1 MSGEASRL
9 NPSVVA
15 IDQQVAH
22 LWMVRTFLKHAD
34 ESEDDEELRSVVRD
48 IYDFI
53 LAVGP
58 VDEVDDDAVYLK
70 MAKKKLTKLR
80 KATELY
86 EEIQPEVS
94 GHTNFRNGSQS
105 RCVSPLT
112 PSPKSSSRRRR
123 KATREIEFGPF
134 LTKRNQ
140 RSARSIQHRLSS
152 ALFQPGAN
160 TLATPKA
167 KTKDFIDPTFLF
179 RFEIEIRKADRWTGP
194 SKGLTLAGSVS
205 VAIVRRTWR
214 QKGLFG
220 RTGRLVRGGDRHSSH
235 GQRQTA
241 GALVPGN
248 ASR

>member
-9 NPSVVA
+9 NPSAVA

-58 VDEVDDDAVYLK
+58 IDEVDDDAVYLK

-94 GHTNFRNGSQS
+94 GHTNFVMAAKSLRLALNAITEIIK
-105 RCVSPLT
+105 SPT
-112 PSPKSSSRRRR
+112 S
-123 KATREIEFGPF
+123 
-134 LTKRNQ
+134 
-140 RSARSIQHRLSS
+140 
-152 ALFQPGAN
+152 
-160 TLATPKA
+160 
-167 KTKDFIDPTFLF
+167 
-179 RFEIEIRKADRWTGP
+179 
-194 SKGLTLAGSVS
+194 
-205 VAIVRRTWR
+205 
-214 QKGLFG
+214 
-220 RTGRLVRGGDRHSSH
+220 
-235 GQRQTA
+235 
-241 GALVPGN
+241 
-248 ASR
+248 